1 MPLLTE
7 EELTPPVSVQ
17 EAALKGVALH
27 EAGKSGHDVPWG
39 TGVGRAKEFLVELD
53 RLGIKPTMIG
63 IEYSRDWTESMP
75 KLAKCIEFFNET
87 TLQLAAGR

>member
-1 MPLLTE
+1 M
-7 EELTPPVSVQ
+7 
-17 EAALKGVALH
+17 
-27 EAGKSGHDVPWG
+27 
-39 TGVGRAKEFLVELD
+39 VELD

-63 IEYSRDWTESMP
+63 IEYSREWTESMP